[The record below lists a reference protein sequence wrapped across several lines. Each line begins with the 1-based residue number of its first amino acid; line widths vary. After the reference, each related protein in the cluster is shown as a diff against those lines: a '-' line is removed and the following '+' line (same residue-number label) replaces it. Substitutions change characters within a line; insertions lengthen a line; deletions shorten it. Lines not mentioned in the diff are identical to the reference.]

1 MFSTS
6 LSSSIWN
13 PTTYRPSA
21 PAWKYPSS
29 TRTHLENQ
37 EYELPTFKHPCLS
50 SPGRRPPVSDVN
62 FGSHNYRDFSPM
74 QVVSPHHGLKMA
86 EKPRTV
92 CSPIVIPD
100 SPSPSVI
107 TISSSSDRSNSLDI
121 TGKRDRFGHRAQ
133 AFQCCVWIS
142 TRAAKLYFMI
152 CKMCELSKAKYTARN
167 ATA

>member
-29 TRTHLENQ
+29 TRTQLDNQ
-37 EYELPTFKHPCLS
+37 EYNLPTFKHPCLS
-50 SPGRRPPVSDVN
+50 SPGRRPPVSGMN
-62 FGSHNYRDFSPM
+62 FASRNYRDLSPM
-74 QVVSPHHGLKMA
+74 QVASPHHGLKMA
-86 EKPRTV
+86 EKSRTI

-121 TGKRDRFGHRAQ
+121 TGKGNGPIWKMATGQRKYADTSTTS
-133 AFQCCVWIS
+133 FQ
-142 TRAAKLYFMI
+142 
-152 CKMCELSKAKYTARN
+152 RN
-167 ATA
+167 SDVLKQ